1 MSQPE
6 PIAPGEIS
14 NWPTLRFIYRTDPER
29 IADLLPPGIT
39 PGTEPHVHIHVYQFP
54 VGGEPEYGVV
64 IMVPAVYDGID
75 GFYQLGTGIDQE
87 QAIFISQELNGQP
100 KFPCSIQYFRVGS
113 RVVARCWHQGY
124 TFLEF
129 SGEIRD
135 DISDQGPAEVTEN
148 QWWIKCLRAVG
159 GVEKAYDFPPH
170 VVKVSSSSTLQYRF
184 EVRGDLVLRDSPW
197 DPIAELLPLR
207 EQVAV
212 HLQKTQMDY
221 RTRSLTLAGPLDPV
235 AFWPHADTIGGS
247 RWPGLGGGPRQ
258 RLSLRSSSREG

>member
-1 MSQPE
+1 MAQPE
-6 PIAPGEIS
+6 AIPPGEIS

-29 IADLLPPGIT
+29 IIDLLPPGIT
-39 PGTEPHVHIHVYQFP
+39 AGDEPHVHIHVYQFP

-64 IMVPAVYDGID
+64 IMVPADFEGEK
-75 GFYQLGTGIDQE
+75 GFYQLGSGIDQE

-100 KFPCSIQYFRVGS
+100 KFPCRVRYFRLDS

-129 SGEIRD
+129 SGEIAD
-135 DISDQGPAEVTEN
+135 DITDQGPAELVET
-148 QWWIKCLRAVG
+148 QWWIKSLRAVG
-159 GVEKAYDFPPH
+159 GVEKSYDFPPH
-170 VVKVSSSSTLQYRF
+170 VVRVSSRSSLLYRF
-184 EVRGDLVLRDSPW
+184 NVSGDLVLRDSPW

-212 HLQKTQMDY
+212 HLQKTQIDFS
-221 RTRSLTLAGPLDPV
+221 TRSLTLAGPLDPV

-247 RWPGLGGGPRQ
+247 RWPGMMGGPHR
-258 RLSLRSSSREG
+258 RV

>member
-1 MSQPE
+1 MTQPE
-6 PIAPGEIS
+6 LIPPGEMS
-14 NWPTLRFIYRTDPER
+14 DWPTLRFIYRTDPEK
-29 IADLLPPGIT
+29 ILDLLPPGIT
-39 PGTEPHVHIHVYQFP
+39 PGSEPHVHIHVYQFP

-64 IMVPAVYDGID
+64 TMVPAVFDGTE

-100 KFPCSIQYFRVGS
+100 KFPCDIQYFRIGS
-113 RVVARCWHQGY
+113 RVVARCSHQGY

-129 SGEIRD
+129 SGEIGA
-135 DISDQGPAEVTEN
+135 DITDQGPAEWTET

-170 VVKVSSSSTLQYRF
+170 VVKVWSQSSLLYRF
-184 EVRGDLVLRDSPW
+184 EVIGDLVLRESPW

-212 HLQKTQMDY
+212 HLQKAQMDY
-221 RTRSLTLAGPLDPV
+221 MTRSLTLAGPLDPI
-235 AFWPHADTIGGS
+235 AFWPYADTIGGS
-247 RWPGLGGGPRQ
+247 RWPGLGGGPRK
-258 RLSLRSSSREG
+258 RL